1 MAVDQKAMEMR
12 AVEEVKMVVEEMVV
26 AQLVETVV
34 AAVEAVHRAMTG
46 LQTGSQHL
54 AGMRQSRRLLQMSPQ
69 CTLCSTRRRTA
80 RRLWPG
86 YR

>member
-1 MAVDQKAMEMR
+1 MDQKAMEMR

>member
-54 AGMRQSRRLLQMSPQ
+54 AGIH
-69 CTLCSTRRRTA
+69 
-80 RRLWPG
+80 
-86 YR
+86 